1 MKRSPRFSSFD
12 SQASLAENAACA
24 SSSGGSSIRLRP
36 DLRLEVERSVG
47 AVVLDDDDDDDHV
60 GLAQVRNS
68 RLYDERVDDGEQ
80 HETSIDCSINSFIF
94 PCRYLSIGCFQSA
107 CIRKQFALRAALLF
121 KL

>member
-24 SSSGGSSIRLRP
+24 SSSGSSIRLRP
-36 DLRLEVERSVG
+36 DLRLEVERNVG
-47 AVVLDDDDDDDHV
+47 AVVLDDDDDDHV

-80 HETSIDCSINSFIF
+80 H
-94 PCRYLSIGCFQSA
+94 
-107 CIRKQFALRAALLF
+107 
-121 KL
+121 